1 MINKVSRAGKYE
13 GDNFF
18 INSNYEELE
27 KELVGYLTEVLRRD
41 GIGVDA
47 SIFAS
52 AVELF
57 KCLMAEEPFLP
68 PR

>member
-1 MINKVSRAGKYE
+1 MKL
-13 GDNFF
+13 D
-18 INSNYEELE
+18 YEELE
-27 KELVGYLTEVLRRD
+27 KELVGYLTEVLRHD